1 MDYLSEVLR
10 LSKPL
15 DRPAETIDCT
25 PLLVEEYILETERG
39 PGRVYYIKLSIL
51 QRPSNCE
58 YLGQLY
64 VDKEYREGERNG
76 ASCRQVDRS
85 HIIFLLRYF
94 SVSNIGFQL
103 LLPS

>member
-1 MDYLSEVLR
+1 MSSAFVSFYITTTSLSQKVETVASADHLTDVQR
-10 LSKPL
+10 LAKPI
-15 DRPAETIDCT
+15 DRPMETIDCT

-64 VDKEYREGERNG
+64 VDKEYREGESNG
-76 ASCRQVDRS
+76 ASCR
-85 HIIFLLRYF
+85 
-94 SVSNIGFQL
+94 
-103 LLPS
+103 